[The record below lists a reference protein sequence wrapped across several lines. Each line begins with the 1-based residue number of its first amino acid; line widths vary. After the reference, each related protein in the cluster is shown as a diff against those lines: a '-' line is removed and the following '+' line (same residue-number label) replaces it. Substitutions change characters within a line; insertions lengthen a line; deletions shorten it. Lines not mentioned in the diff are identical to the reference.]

1 MFDIKT
7 NILYIII
14 SLDILFF
21 LTLNSDKRKELSL
34 KEMNVADFFSEY
46 SNYYLNNSWN
56 NYEIDRFSDYILVF

>member
-46 SNYYLNNSWN
+46 SNYYLNNS
-56 NYEIDRFSDYILVF
+56 